1 MSEQNVE
8 SFDCDCEFD
17 FPEGDS
23 WHYWRTCKACG
34 FRWGGLHCPH
44 DGYQNPCPSC
54 GVHPEPEPIVPP
66 QENPTPDWD
75 KIKKLAQRMNG
86 LVDEIEKEIE
96 SEESRPFQNCFE
108 DCPLGR
114 EE

>member
-1 MSEQNVE
+1 MSKQNAE

-23 WHYWRTCKACG
+23 WHYWRICKACG

-54 GVHPEPEPIVPP
+54 GVRPKPQPIVPP
-66 QENPTPDWD
+66 KQNPTPDWD

-86 LVDEIEKEIE
+86 LVDEIEKEIGDG
-96 SEESRPFQNCFE
+96 N
-108 DCPLGR
+108 DND
-114 EE
+114 